1 MLGAPAV
8 FAAAISLALGAGTHA
23 AGDTVGR
30 ATRAIDAVDSS
41 LARPIPRA
49 PKPSSLVARTP
60 TRSANAVPTGAS
72 VDAVGAAA
80 SMPAASAGTNGSAK
94 PPPSGSTANE
104 AVIAQSLKA
113 LSAQSTSPTATLVNG
128 IAFAPAGAP
137 PAVEGVIGA
146 ANMISDLPY
155 VWGGGHGSWYASGY
169 DCSGAVSFAL
179 HGGGLLNQPMTSGSL
194 ESYGAPGPGRW
205 ITIYANSVHAY
216 AVIAGLRW
224 DTVGDARGTGPR
236 WHAEPPYPA
245 GFVVRHPVGY

>member
-1 MLGAPAV
+1 M
-8 FAAAISLALGAGTHA
+8 FAAAISLALGAGAHA
-23 AGDTVGR
+23 AGDTVGS
-30 ATRAIDAVDSS
+30 ATRAIGAVDAS
-41 LARPIPRA
+41 LSRPVPAAPQRPSLESRTATRRGIPGAAAR
-49 PKPSSLVARTP
+49 
-60 TRSANAVPTGAS
+60 TGAS

-80 SMPAASAGTNGSAK
+80 SMPAASAGTNGSAS
-94 PPPSGSTANE
+94 PPPAGSDTNKQ
-104 AVIAQSLKA
+104 VVAQSLKA
-113 LSAQSTSPTATLVNG
+113 LSAQTTSPTATLVSG

-137 PAVEGVIGA
+137 AAVEGAIGA

-179 HGGGLLNQPMTSGSL
+179 HGGGLLNQPQTSGSL

-205 ITIYANSVHAY
+205 ITIYANATHAY

-224 DTVGDARGTGPR
+224 DTVGDARGSGPR

-245 GFVVRHPVGY
+245 GFVVRHPFGY

>member
-1 MLGAPAV
+1 MP
-8 FAAAISLALGAGTHA
+8 
-23 AGDTVGR
+23 
-30 ATRAIDAVDSS
+30 RAIRWAAQPGNRRGRLKPRPADPEGAQAELACGAHPDPLSQRGPDLRAVDE
-41 LARPIPRA
+41 RCGCIDEPF
-49 PKPSSLVARTP
+49 
-60 TRSANAVPTGAS
+60 
-72 VDAVGAAA
+72 
-80 SMPAASAGTNGSAK
+80 ASAGTNGSAK

-224 DTVGDARGTGPR
+224 DTVGDARGERGRAGTQK
-236 WHAEPPYPA
+236 PPYPA

>member
-1 MLGAPAV
+1 
-8 FAAAISLALGAGTHA
+8 
-23 AGDTVGR
+23 
-30 ATRAIDAVDSS
+30 
-41 LARPIPRA
+41 
-49 PKPSSLVARTP
+49 
-60 TRSANAVPTGAS
+60 
-72 VDAVGAAA
+72 
-80 SMPAASAGTNGSAK
+80 MPAASAGTNGSAK
-94 PPPSGSTANE
+94 PPSGGSAANA
-104 AVIAQSLKA
+104 AVIAQSLRA
-113 LSAQSTSPTATLVNG
+113 LSAQTTSPTATLVNG

-137 PAVEGVIGA
+137 AAVEGVIGA